1 MVTKCRSEEQV
12 LLEFMDSFRAS
23 RDKST
28 GVITLDEFEQYYAN
42 LRYLLT
48 VLYELTD

>member
-1 MVTKCRSEEQV
+1 VVDKRRTEEQV

-28 GVITLDEFEQYYAN
+28 GVITLDEFEHYYAN

-48 VLYELTD
+48 CNVWTD